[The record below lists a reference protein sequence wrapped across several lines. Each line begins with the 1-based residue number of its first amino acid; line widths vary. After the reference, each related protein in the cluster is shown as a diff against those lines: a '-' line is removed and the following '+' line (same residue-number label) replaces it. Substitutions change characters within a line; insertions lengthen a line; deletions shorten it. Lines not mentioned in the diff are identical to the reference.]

1 MSPLLA
7 VKGSIVKESPEA
19 ARRRVPSQQRS
30 RARVEQV
37 LDIATALIAKHGSE
51 KLFEVFARLHPA
63 KDRDELFLLAALLM
77 QQIASAVRLAI
88 SLDRSH
94 GDVLIEMFKRLIPSD
109 PSKAL

>member
-1 MSPLLA
+1 
-7 VKGSIVKESPEA
+7 
-19 ARRRVPSQQRS
+19 
-30 RARVEQV
+30 